1 MTKIPTTP
9 TAVKILHKYLIN
21 ELGYEYGIIIDC
33 DTELQYPYFVKL
45 FKERPVLKDYD
56 NIIIR
61 HCNGQA
67 LDEEWLD
74 PTEFEV
80 LMD

>member
-1 MTKIPTTP
+1 MTKLPFDPTP
-9 TAVKILHKYLIN
+9 VRILHKYLSN
-21 ELGYEYGIIIDC
+21 ELGYEYGIIIDRV
-33 DTELQYPYFVKL
+33 TELRYQYLVKL
-45 FKERPVLKDYD
+45 FSQKPVQQDYD

-61 HCNGQA
+61 HCNGQS

-80 LMD
+80 LID